1 MKKLTEAALLCA
13 LALLI
18 LLLPACGSAAG
29 GDADLSALYAQMEE
43 KFELPAM
50 SALSERQLERY
61 YGIDTAAC
69 PQLVVMQCDDGLRVD
84 EIWLIQ
90 AADEEAAEK
99 LLALGRSRLDQ
110 LAAETENYLPEQAA
124 VVKAGKV
131 LQSGANVALFI
142 SPQAEEMAALYQ
154 KALAG

>member
-90 AADEEAAEK
+90 AADEGAAEQ
-99 LLALGRSRLDQ
+99 LLALAQSRLDQ
-110 LAAETENYLPEQAA
+110 LAAETENYLPDQYA
-124 VVKAGKV
+124 VVRDSRALRVG
-131 LQSGANVALFI
+131 SYVALLI
-142 SPQAEEMAALYQ
+142 SPDAAEMEELFRGAF
-154 KALAG
+154 

>member
-43 KFELPAM
+43 KFALPAM

-90 AADEEAAEK
+90 AADEGAAEQ
-99 LLALGRSRLDQ
+99 LLALAQSRLDQ
-110 LAAETENYLPEQAA
+110 LAAETENYLPDQYA
-124 VVKAGKV
+124 VVRDSRALRVG
-131 LQSGANVALFI
+131 SYVALLI
-142 SPQAEEMAALYQ
+142 SPDAAEMEELFRGAF
-154 KALAG
+154 

>member
-43 KFELPAM
+43 KFTLPAM

-90 AADEEAAEK
+90 AADEGAAEQ
-99 LLALGRSRLDQ
+99 LLALAQSRLDQ
-110 LAAETENYLPEQAA
+110 LAAETENYLPEQYA
-124 VVKAGKV
+124 VVRDSRALRVG
-131 LQSGANVALFI
+131 SYVALLI
-142 SPQAEEMAALYQ
+142 SPDAAEMEELFRGAF
-154 KALAG
+154 

>member
-29 GDADLSALYAQMEE
+29 EDADLSALYAQMEE
-43 KFELPAM
+43 KFALPAM

-90 AADEEAAEK
+90 AADEGAAEQ
-99 LLALGRSRLDQ
+99 LLALAQSRLDQ
-110 LAAETENYLPEQAA
+110 LAAETENYLPDQYA
-124 VVKAGKV
+124 VVRDSRALRVG
-131 LQSGANVALFI
+131 SYVALLI
-142 SPQAEEMAALYQ
+142 SPDAAEMEELFRGAF
-154 KALAG
+154 

>member
-90 AADEEAAEK
+90 AADEAAAEQ
-99 LLALGRSRLDQ
+99 LLALAQSRLDQ
-110 LAAETENYLPEQAA
+110 LAAETENYLPDQHA
-124 VVKAGKV
+124 VVRDSRALRVG
-131 LQSGANVALFI
+131 SYVALLI
-142 SPQAEEMAALYQ
+142 SPDAAEMEELFRGAF
-154 KALAG
+154 

>member
-43 KFELPAM
+43 KFALPAM

-90 AADEEAAEK
+90 AADEGAAEQ
-99 LLALGRSRLDQ
+99 LLALAQSRLDQ
-110 LAAETENYLPEQAA
+110 LAAETENYLPDQYA
-124 VVKAGKV
+124 VVRDSRALRVGTY
-131 LQSGANVALFI
+131 VALLI
-142 SPQAEEMAALYQ
+142 SPDAAEMEELFRGAF
-154 KALAG
+154 

>member
-43 KFELPAM
+43 KFTLPAM

-90 AADEEAAEK
+90 AADEGAAEQ
-99 LLALGRSRLDQ
+99 LLALAQSRLDQ
-110 LAAETENYLPEQAA
+110 LAAETENYLPDQYA
-124 VVKAGKV
+124 VVRDSRALRVG
-131 LQSGANVALFI
+131 SYVALLI
-142 SPQAEEMAALYQ
+142 SPDAAEMEELFRGAF
-154 KALAG
+154 

>member
-1 MKKLTEAALLCA
+1 MKKLTEATLLCA

-43 KFELPAM
+43 KFALPAM

-90 AADEEAAEK
+90 AADEGAAEQ
-99 LLALGRSRLDQ
+99 LLALAQSRLDQ
-110 LAAETENYLPEQAA
+110 LAAETENYLPDQYA
-124 VVKAGKV
+124 VVRDSRALRVG
-131 LQSGANVALFI
+131 SYVALLI
-142 SPQAEEMAALYQ
+142 SPDAAEMEELFRGAF
-154 KALAG
+154 

>member
-1 MKKLTEAALLCA
+1 MKKLTESALLCA

-18 LLLPACGSAAG
+18 VLLSACGGTAAK
-29 GDADLSALYAQMEE
+29 DADLSAVWARMEK
-43 KFELPAM
+43 KFDLPAM

-69 PQLVVMQCDDGLRVD
+69 PQLVAMQCDDGLRVD

-110 LAAETENYLPEQAA
+110 LAAETENYLPEQYA
-124 VVKAGKV
+124 VVQNSRALRIGCY
-131 LQSGANVALFI
+131 VALLI
-142 SPQAEEMAALYQ
+142 SPNAAEMEELFRGAF
-154 KALAG
+154 

>member
-90 AADEEAAEK
+90 AADEGAAEQ
-99 LLALGRSRLDQ
+99 LLALAQSRLDQ
-110 LAAETENYLPEQAA
+110 LAAETENYLPDQYA
-124 VVKAGKV
+124 VVRDSRALRVGTY
-131 LQSGANVALFI
+131 VALLI
-142 SPQAEEMAALYQ
+142 SPDAAEMEELFRGAF
-154 KALAG
+154 

>member
-43 KFELPAM
+43 KFALPAM

-90 AADEEAAEK
+90 AADEAAAEQ
-99 LLALGRSRLDQ
+99 LLALAQSRLDQ
-110 LAAETENYLPEQAA
+110 LAAETENYLPDQYA
-124 VVKAGKV
+124 VVRDSRALRVG
-131 LQSGANVALFI
+131 SYVALLI
-142 SPQAEEMAALYQ
+142 SPDAAEMEELFRGAF
-154 KALAG
+154 

>member
-18 LLLPACGSAAG
+18 LLFPACGSAAG

-43 KFELPAM
+43 KFALPAM

-90 AADEEAAEK
+90 AADEGAAEQ
-99 LLALGRSRLDQ
+99 LLALAQSRLDQ
-110 LAAETENYLPEQAA
+110 LAAETENYLPDQYA
-124 VVKAGKV
+124 VVRDSRALRVG
-131 LQSGANVALFI
+131 SYVALLI
-142 SPQAEEMAALYQ
+142 SPDAAEMEELFRGAF
-154 KALAG
+154 

>member
-18 LLLPACGSAAG
+18 LLLPACGSTAG

-43 KFELPAM
+43 KFALPAM

-90 AADEEAAEK
+90 AADEGAAEQ
-99 LLALGRSRLDQ
+99 LLALAQSRLDQ
-110 LAAETENYLPEQAA
+110 LAAETENYLPDQYA
-124 VVKAGKV
+124 VVRDSRALRVG
-131 LQSGANVALFI
+131 SYVALLI
-142 SPQAEEMAALYQ
+142 SPDAAEMEELFRGAF
-154 KALAG
+154 

>member
-43 KFELPAM
+43 KFALPAM

-90 AADEEAAEK
+90 AADEGAAEQ
-99 LLALGRSRLDQ
+99 LLALAQSRLDQ
-110 LAAETENYLPEQAA
+110 LAAETENYLPDQYA
-124 VVKAGKV
+124 VVRDSRALRAG
-131 LQSGANVALFI
+131 SYVAMLI
-142 SPQAEEMAALYQ
+142 SPDAAEMEELFRGAF
-154 KALAG
+154 

>member
-43 KFELPAM
+43 KFTLPAM

-69 PQLVVMQCDDGLRVD
+69 PQLVAMQCDDGLRVD

-90 AADEEAAEK
+90 ASDEAAAEQ
-99 LLALGRSRLDQ
+99 LLALAQSRLDQ
-110 LAAETENYLPEQAA
+110 LAAETENYLPDQYA
-124 VVKAGKV
+124 VVRDSRALRVG
-131 LQSGANVALFI
+131 SYVALLI
-142 SPQAEEMAALYQ
+142 SPDAAEMEELFRGAF
-154 KALAG
+154 

>member
-18 LLLPACGSAAG
+18 LLLPACGRAAG

-43 KFELPAM
+43 KFTLPAM

-90 AADEEAAEK
+90 AADEGAAEQ
-99 LLALGRSRLDQ
+99 LLALAQSRLDQ
-110 LAAETENYLPEQAA
+110 LAAETENYLPDQYA
-124 VVKAGKV
+124 VVRDSRALRVG
-131 LQSGANVALFI
+131 SYVALLI
-142 SPQAEEMAALYQ
+142 SPDAAEMEELFRGAF
-154 KALAG
+154 

>member
-90 AADEEAAEK
+90 AADEAAAEQ
-99 LLALGRSRLDQ
+99 LLALAQSRLDQ
-110 LAAETENYLPEQAA
+110 LAAETENYLPDQYA
-124 VVKAGKV
+124 VVRDSRALRVG
-131 LQSGANVALFI
+131 SYVALLI
-142 SPQAEEMAALYQ
+142 SPDAAEMEELFRGAF
-154 KALAG
+154 